1 MQGIRIRKRDGRL
14 EPLNVDKVHRVVEMM
29 VDGLEDVNLSEVE
42 IGAQLQFTDGM
53 TSERIQELI
62 IRSAE
67 DLISPDAPN
76 YQYVASRGQLYDV
89 RKRAFGNE
97 IPSYSEHV
105 NNMIKAGYYDPM
117 LLDDY
122 SAAELVQFD
131 AAIDHRRD
139 NNFGYAACGQLLD
152 KYLIRDRT
160 KHRAFK
166 ETPQMMYMAIA
177 CSLLSYLPS
186 HNGYRVKQIIKFYNA
201 ASTFD
206 FSLPTPIMAGA
217 RTPTRQ
223 FSSCVLIK
231 CGDTLPSINATALA
245 ITNYV
250 SKRAGIGWD
259 IGEIRAEGSPIRNG
273 EMTHTGL
280 LPFLKY
286 HVGALKS
293 CSQGGIRGGSGTV
306 YYPWWHYQFDDLIVL
321 KNNRGIEE
329 NRERRA
335 DYGVQLNGFLL
346 GKYLRDEDV
355 YLFDP
360 KDCPDMYSAF
370 FADQEK
376 FALLYEDMVRSAERG
391 EVRFK
396 KFTAKELLNDMLL
409 GERTETGRIYIA
421 FVDNMNSHSPF
432 DPKTD
437 PIYQSNLCF
446 TGDTMVATAD
456 GTNMVSIADLAN
468 RQQDG
473 MAYKVYSARPNKSR
487 NQNRSQWVDEI
498 KDAVAVKTRVKAPI
512 VKVMLSTGD
521 TFRCTPN
528 HLLAKPNGEYVTAEH
543 AVGETLQGFFTSMAE
558 NKYRTINSVK
568 NAHKKQ
574 HRMIWEHHNGKPE
587 KGVHVDHIEDD
598 GGDFLENLQLMDAKD
613 NYAKKS
619 DSMKGDK
626 NPVHG
631 FKDDPEFLAKCS
643 ANSTGS
649 NNPRFGGMTSEEM
662 VVLGIKCKEIHGGVS
677 LAKMREM
684 DERTP
689 TSLSKNRFGGKMA
702 NLHKCI
708 DAGELLPEFS
718 MEEVDKSQ
726 PKSPY
731 SLEAKPENPTVV
743 AVVPDGFEDVYDLH
757 VQDNHNFNIIT
768 NNDPLNSRGVL
779 VHNCLEIALPT
790 REFQHEFDEDGR
802 IALCTLASFNM
813 SKFIGDDAFE
823 RMQDT
828 AELIV
833 QALDG
838 LLRMQDYPM
847 VQAKIATDEF
857 RTLGVGIVNL
867 ADFFMQQGL
876 QYGSDEALEVL
887 NKWMEKF
894 NYSLTRASV
903 NLAKQDGPCEA
914 VDRTCYAK
922 GIFPWELYAPRDPQ
936 VELGASTEMMQLW
949 ADLRSDVRKYG
960 IRNATLSAI
969 APTESSSQVLN
980 ATNGV
985 EMPKAPMSIKASKSG
1000 NFKQIVPDSS
1010 KMANYQ
1016 YLWKQPSPEAYLRTC
1031 AVAQKWVDQ
1040 SISTNT
1046 FYNPMMTGDE
1056 IQRDKA
1062 MRHIIA
1068 FHAMG
1073 GKTLYYS
1080 NVYDGA
1086 GDEIDEVDMA
1096 KFCAGCVV

>member
-29 VDGLEDVNLSEVE
+29 VEGLEDVSLSEVE

-122 SAAELVQFD
+122 SAAELAQFD
-131 AAIDHRRD
+131 AVIDHRRD

-186 HNGYRVKQIIKFYNA
+186 HNGYRAQQIIKFYNA

-360 KDCPDMYSAF
+360 KDCPDMYAAF

-437 PIYQSNLCF
+437 PIYQSNLC
-446 TGDTMVATAD
+446 
-456 GTNMVSIADLAN
+456 
-468 RQQDG
+468 
-473 MAYKVYSARPNKSR
+473 
-487 NQNRSQWVDEI
+487 
-498 KDAVAVKTRVKAPI
+498 
-512 VKVMLSTGD
+512 
-521 TFRCTPN
+521 
-528 HLLAKPNGEYVTAEH
+528 
-543 AVGETLQGFFTSMAE
+543 
-558 NKYRTINSVK
+558 
-568 NAHKKQ
+568 
-574 HRMIWEHHNGKPE
+574 
-587 KGVHVDHIEDD
+587 
-598 GGDFLENLQLMDAKD
+598 
-613 NYAKKS
+613 
-619 DSMKGDK
+619 
-626 NPVHG
+626 
-631 FKDDPEFLAKCS
+631 
-643 ANSTGS
+643 
-649 NNPRFGGMTSEEM
+649 
-662 VVLGIKCKEIHGGVS
+662 
-677 LAKMREM
+677 
-684 DERTP
+684 
-689 TSLSKNRFGGKMA
+689 
-702 NLHKCI
+702 
-708 DAGELLPEFS
+708 
-718 MEEVDKSQ
+718 
-726 PKSPY
+726 
-731 SLEAKPENPTVV
+731 
-743 AVVPDGFEDVYDLH
+743 
-757 VQDNHNFNIIT
+757 
-768 NNDPLNSRGVL
+768 
-779 VHNCLEIALPT
+779 LEIALPT

-813 SKFIGDDAFE
+813 SKFIGEDAFD
-823 RMQDT
+823 RMQET
-828 AELIV
+828 AELVV

-847 VQAKIATDEF
+847 IQAKIATDEF

-922 GIFPWELYAPRDPQ
+922 GIFPWELYSPRDPQ

-949 ADLRSDVRKYG
+949 AELRSDVRKYG

-1010 KMANYQ
+1010 KMGNYQ

-1031 AVAQKWVDQ
+1031 AVAQKWIDQ

-1046 FYNPMMTGDE
+1046 FYIPMLTGDE

>member
-29 VDGLEDVNLSEVE
+29 VDGLEDVSLSEVE

-122 SAAELVQFD
+122 SAAELAQFD

-186 HNGYRVKQIIKFYNA
+186 HNGYRAKQIIKFYNA

-437 PIYQSNLCF
+437 PIYQSNL
-446 TGDTMVATAD
+446 
-456 GTNMVSIADLAN
+456 
-468 RQQDG
+468 
-473 MAYKVYSARPNKSR
+473 
-487 NQNRSQWVDEI
+487 
-498 KDAVAVKTRVKAPI
+498 
-512 VKVMLSTGD
+512 
-521 TFRCTPN
+521 
-528 HLLAKPNGEYVTAEH
+528 
-543 AVGETLQGFFTSMAE
+543 
-558 NKYRTINSVK
+558 
-568 NAHKKQ
+568 
-574 HRMIWEHHNGKPE
+574 
-587 KGVHVDHIEDD
+587 
-598 GGDFLENLQLMDAKD
+598 
-613 NYAKKS
+613 
-619 DSMKGDK
+619 
-626 NPVHG
+626 
-631 FKDDPEFLAKCS
+631 
-643 ANSTGS
+643 
-649 NNPRFGGMTSEEM
+649 
-662 VVLGIKCKEIHGGVS
+662 
-677 LAKMREM
+677 
-684 DERTP
+684 
-689 TSLSKNRFGGKMA
+689 
-702 NLHKCI
+702 
-708 DAGELLPEFS
+708 
-718 MEEVDKSQ
+718 
-726 PKSPY
+726 
-731 SLEAKPENPTVV
+731 
-743 AVVPDGFEDVYDLH
+743 
-757 VQDNHNFNIIT
+757 
-768 NNDPLNSRGVL
+768 
-779 VHNCLEIALPT
+779 CLEIALPT